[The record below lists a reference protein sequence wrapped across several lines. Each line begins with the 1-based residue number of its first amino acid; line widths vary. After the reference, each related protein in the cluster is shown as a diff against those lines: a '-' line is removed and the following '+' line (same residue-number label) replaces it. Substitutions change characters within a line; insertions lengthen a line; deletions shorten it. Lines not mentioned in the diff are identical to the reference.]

1 MGFFI
6 HNILKK
12 SSIKCIITD
21 TMCFRKYKRKER
33 ASRRKRKKT
42 SMLPNPEEKDNVHMR
57 EKSLKYT
64 NDDKKGEKI
73 HSTNER

>member
-1 MGFFI
+1 
-6 HNILKK
+6 
-12 SSIKCIITD
+12 
-21 TMCFRKYKRKER
+21 MCFRKYKRKER